1 MLKTKKI
8 SNNDVATIEKLP
20 DNNKS
25 RLWRNVR
32 QHSGYYA
39 IIIPVLVFFVVFNYI
54 PMYGIVIAFKE
65 FNPRVGILA
74 SDWADPWY
82 KYFKMAFD
90 SPIFMRSVRNS
101 FSIACQKIFLGFP
114 FPVILALLIDQIR
127 QPKYKKVVQ
136 SVSYLPY
143 FVSWVILSGILRN
156 VLSQSTGALNALIT
170 AFGGK
175 AVDFFGDADVFQG
188 TVFWTFLWKTIGYD
202 TIVYLAAIS
211 GVDQQ
216 QIEAAKLDGAS
227 RIQIILHIIIP
238 SIAPVL
244 IIMMILNLR
253 GVLSAGFD
261 QIFNMYSE
269 IVYRTGDIIDTYTY
283 RLAMVKQQFSYSTA
297 VGLFQS
303 VVGLVLVW
311 ITNLM
316 ARRVDKDSALF

>member
-1 MLKTKKI
+1 MLQIKKTKQTAMKNADTL
-8 SNNDVATIEKLP
+8 SDRES
-20 DNNKS
+20 S
-25 RLWRNVR
+25 RLWKNIR
-32 QHSGYYA
+32 HHKGYYL
-39 IIIPVLVFFVVFNYI
+39 IILPVLVFFVVFNYI
-54 PMYGIVIAFKE
+54 PMYGVVLAFKE

-74 SDWADPWY
+74 SEWADPWY

-90 SPIFMRSVRNS
+90 SPIFLRSVKNS

-114 FPVILALLIDQIR
+114 FPVMLALLIDQIR
-127 QPKYKKVVQ
+127 QPRYKKVVQ

-143 FVSWVILSGILRN
+143 FISWVILSGVLRN
-156 VLSQSTGALNALIT
+156 ILSQNTGALNALIV
-170 AFGGK
+170 ALGGK
-175 AVDFFGDADVFQG
+175 PVDFFGDADVFQG

-227 RIQIILHIIIP
+227 RIQIIRYVILP

-283 RLAMVKQQFSYSTA
+283 RLAMVKQQYSYSTA

-311 ITNLM
+311 FTNML